1 MDSRY
6 SQPVGND
13 FSAVRTASW
22 QDTNRFKYVRISN
35 LERTSG
41 TPSNF
46 QVNLGN
52 DTILDRCEQI
62 QLMSVAIPNVMNNI
76 SEAFGNTTFSITW
89 SIPLTTITY
98 DFVPGQYTTAQ
109 IITELLGAITPPGA
123 YTFTMRQDPNTG
135 LIIIGSTGLF
145 TIPGSLTFPN
155 NTTSLNS
162 YLGFTANQPAALEIV
177 GFQRPSLYGS
187 TMMFIHSPELG
198 SNITY
203 LDTLTTGGQTN
214 DVNGCFAIPVNVPY
228 NTIQTYEGRE
238 EDRIVY
244 GRRTRSVRNFSIVL
258 RTNNGREMTD
268 ILEGTPVYIV
278 LKAIFAVD
286 QR

>member
-13 FSAVRTASW
+13 FAAVRTSKW
-22 QDTNRFKYVRISN
+22 QDTNRFKYIRISN

-62 QLMSVAIPNVMNNI
+62 QLVSAAIPNVMNNI
-76 SEAFGNTTFSITW
+76 SEAFGNTTFTVVW

-98 DFVPGQYTTAQ
+98 TFAPGQYTVAQ
-109 IITELLGAITPPGA
+109 IITELLAGITPPGA
-123 YTFTMRQDPNTG
+123 YTFTLAQNPTTG
-135 LIIIGSTGLF
+135 LITAGSTGLIS
-145 TIPGSLTFPN
+145 IPGSETFPN
-155 NTTSLNS
+155 NTTGLNS
-162 YLGFTANQPAALEIV
+162 YLGFTSNQPAALQIT
-177 GFQRPSLYGS
+177 GIQRPVLYGS
-187 TMMFIHSPELG
+187 TMMFVHSPELG

-203 LDTLTTGGQTN
+203 LDTLTSGGQTN
-214 DVNGCFAIPVNVPY
+214 DVNGCFAIPVNVPF
-228 NTIQTYEGRE
+228 NVVQTYEGNE

-258 RTNNGREMTD
+258 RTNNGIEMTD
-268 ILEGTPVYIV
+268 IQEATPIYIV